1 MLYARSARR
10 LPFEPFTG
18 LYEIDDDNTCSLWLC
33 WPFLVVAGNLDLQRP
48 NAQVAKAVA
57 KFGGTTLMNAQ
68 NDKGN
73 TGLHFLVQY
82 GYTEL
87 AESARRSRPKTASQD
102 SHL

>member
-1 MLYARSARR
+1 M
-10 LPFEPFTG
+10 
-18 LYEIDDDNTCSLWLC
+18 
-33 WPFLVVAGNLDLQRP
+33 
-48 NAQVAKAVA
+48 A

-87 AESARRSRPKTASQD
+87 AESARRSRPQTPSQD
-102 SHL
+102 SHLANRCIRASPAKRSWRDLAEYMCSIVFNEAAFGSRILI